1 MTLTDSFFSLPLC
14 RTYPVTFSQ
23 RKGDGF
29 QNHADP
35 HFHPGFAIYA
45 LCELNKL
52 YNLSWL
58 QLPHLKMG
66 INNSYLAQLLRQ
78 LYKPMQAFSLK
89 VLEKMV
95 AVINITLHRCSIRVE
110 NKRVFRSVIK
120 MMDVSK
126 EPQASQINYRN
137 LHSAM
142 CSAIVQNKKKKNLV
156 RNGKHTVIK
165 FHQFCSLN
173 VLATLPPF
181 ASTYGC
187 YRLYGLWSPFTFMGP
202 VSTAEWR
209 HLRCLRSNN
218 LNPLRFI
225 KNLN

>member
-1 MTLTDSFFSLPLC
+1 MASEEGFSCLQSLLTCPKHHFHHVSPFPIIYYLKLKYTNMTLTDSFFSLPLC

-78 LYKPMQAFSLK
+78 LYKPM
-89 VLEKMV
+89 
-95 AVINITLHRCSIRVE
+95 
-110 NKRVFRSVIK
+110 
-120 MMDVSK
+120 
-126 EPQASQINYRN
+126 
-137 LHSAM
+137 
-142 CSAIVQNKKKKNLV
+142 
-156 RNGKHTVIK
+156 
-165 FHQFCSLN
+165 
-173 VLATLPPF
+173 
-181 ASTYGC
+181 
-187 YRLYGLWSPFTFMGP
+187 
-202 VSTAEWR
+202 
-209 HLRCLRSNN
+209 
-218 LNPLRFI
+218 
-225 KNLN
+225 

>member
-1 MTLTDSFFSLPLC
+1 MATLLDARKKTSLPFKSLFIITPPFSQLRHGEDTSQESASQVSFNSSLPFGYHSNLTNYFFFFFHKAYWPWDIFSYFYSHHPYPRVEHSKFLLRFMASEEGFSCLQSLLTCPKHHFHHVSPFPIIYYLKLKYTNMTLTDSFFSLPLC

-78 LYKPMQAFSLK
+78 LYKPM
-89 VLEKMV
+89 
-95 AVINITLHRCSIRVE
+95 
-110 NKRVFRSVIK
+110 
-120 MMDVSK
+120 
-126 EPQASQINYRN
+126 
-137 LHSAM
+137 
-142 CSAIVQNKKKKNLV
+142 
-156 RNGKHTVIK
+156 
-165 FHQFCSLN
+165 
-173 VLATLPPF
+173 
-181 ASTYGC
+181 
-187 YRLYGLWSPFTFMGP
+187 
-202 VSTAEWR
+202 
-209 HLRCLRSNN
+209 
-218 LNPLRFI
+218 
-225 KNLN
+225 